1 MKVTE
6 LKLDEL
12 AERAGVS
19 PRTVRYYIQR
29 GLLTAPAFRGADT
42 VYGEEHLMALR
53 AIKKLQE
60 AYWPLDAIAG
70 ALSNRSPAELERIAS
85 GWLVPPRE
93 GAAPVVAP
101 PGAERVHAHPYR
113 HGGLDATKPERT
125 QLERVRLADGVELM
139 IDESASKEAR
149 ALAENIVR
157 AVERGELTNGTTN
170 KGGRR

>member
-1 MKVTE
+1 MKPTE

-42 VYGEEHLMALR
+42 SYGEEHLVALR

-60 AYWPLDAIAG
+60 AYWPLDTIAG
-70 ALSNRSPAELERIAS
+70 ALAHRSPADLERIAS
-85 GWLVPPRE
+85 GALVPPRDE
-93 GAAPVVAP
+93 AGAAEAQAAP
-101 PGAERVHAHPYR
+101 APAAAHPYR
-113 HGGLDATKPERT
+113 HAPAAHRT
-125 QLERVRLADGVELM
+125 RVERVRLADGVELS
-139 IDESASKEAR
+139 IEEGASKEAR
-149 ALAENIVR
+149 ALVENIVR
-157 AVERGELTNGTTN
+157 ALERGELTGDLGN